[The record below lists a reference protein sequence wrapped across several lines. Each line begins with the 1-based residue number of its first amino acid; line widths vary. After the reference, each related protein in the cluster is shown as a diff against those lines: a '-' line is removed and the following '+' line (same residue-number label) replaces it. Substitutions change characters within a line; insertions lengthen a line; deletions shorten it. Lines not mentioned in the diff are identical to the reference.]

1 MTDAE
6 KIERLEAEV
15 ERLKA
20 ALEDVVFS
28 ARTKLSMKESA
39 RKALYANKKG

>member
-15 ERLKA
+15 ARLKA
-20 ALEDVVFS
+20 ALEEVVLRC
-28 ARTKLSMKESA
+28 RTKLSMKEAA
-39 RKALYANKKG
+39 RKALYDRKD